1 MVKVWNCSVLPCACC
16 CLLVF
21 VNLVLLGLLL
31 FCVIKITPQASP
43 CVIKRQ
49 VVQDCAVFFLSELTP
64 SKCQGGS
71 AFFSSWLYFLVHAVV
86 GKCQINVVNW
96 SVSGPS

>member
-1 MVKVWNCSVLPCACC
+1 MVKVWSCNVLPCACC

-49 VVQDCAVFFLSELTP
+49 VVQDCGAFFLSELTP
-64 SKCQGGS
+64 SMCQGGS
-71 AFFSSWLYFLVHAVV
+71 AFSSWVCFLVRAVV
-86 GKCQINVVNW
+86 GQWHKSVVSW
-96 SVSGPS
+96 SVLCPP